1 MSITSFRLAREA
13 QELKEKQEAEA
24 ASTQGACPMP
34 AKEEPVKE
42 DPAKVEEQKPAPAA
56 TTSTVKA
63 KPKTTTQ
70 K

>member
-24 ASTQGACPMP
+24 SSVQEVCPMP
-34 AKEEPVKE
+34 TKEEPVK
-42 DPAKVEEQKPAPAA
+42 VVEQKTAPTASA
-56 TTSTVKA
+56 STVKA

>member
-24 ASTQGACPMP
+24 ASVQGACPMP
-34 AKEEPVKE
+34 AKEEP
-42 DPAKVEEQKPAPAA
+42 AKVEEQKSAPAA
-56 TTSTVKA
+56 STSTVKA